1 MPSRTGD
8 QSRLG
13 VSPVLIPTP
22 RLWGFRPLLGEGAG
36 GSGGAKGVIEI
47 STYGS
52 SRQPSGRGRTKVF
65 AALFAT
71 VALLAIPSVALAT
84 SPTDAQYTPVN
95 EQIDQGEPP
104 STLTE
109 TAVATNPPSAEPTGD
124 LPFTGLDVGLLLVA
138 AVVLGGSGLALRRL
152 SGASARD

>member
-1 MPSRTGD
+1 
-8 QSRLG
+8 
-13 VSPVLIPTP
+13 
-22 RLWGFRPLLGEGAG
+22 
-36 GSGGAKGVIEI
+36 VIEI
-47 STYGS
+47 STFGS

-65 AALFAT
+65 AVLFAT

-84 SPTDAQYTPVN
+84 SPTDAQYKPVN

-104 STLTE
+104 SPLTE
-109 TAVATNPPSAEPTGD
+109 TAVANTPPSAEPTSAEPTGD

-152 SGASARD
+152 AGASARD